1 MDINP
6 AMPQLLY
13 MDSSLIVV
21 SKPYNLST
29 AAGPAE
35 DEQDC
40 LISRLEEDFPGVQ
53 PVQPMDFACSG
64 VVVLALTQRSRDAL
78 QAQFASQQT
87 EHSYEAIVSGTV
99 PEQNTEAGHPAH
111 TRWQQLEQ
119 GDGWTRLALTP
130 LTADYQ
136 LRATM
141 QAIGHPIVGDSA
153 ATPAADP
160 DAERLHL
167 HARRLSFRHPNT
179 GLSLSF
185 ESPCPF

>member
-6 AMPQLLY
+6 AMPQVLY

-29 AAGPAE
+29 TAGPAE

-40 LISRLEEDFPGVQ
+40 LVSRLEEDFPGIQ

-64 VVVLALTQRSRDAL
+64 VMVLALTPRSRDAL
-78 QAQFASQQT
+78 QAQFANQQT
-87 EHSYEAIVSGTV
+87 EYHYEAIVSGTV
-99 PEQNTEAGHPAH
+99 PAQNGTAGNPAH
-111 TRWQQLEQ
+111 THWQQLEQ
-119 GDGWTRLALTP
+119 GDDWTRLALTP
-130 LTADYQ
+130 LTSHSQFCAT
-136 LRATM
+136 LRAM
-141 QAIGHPIVGDSA
+141 GHPILGESMGA
-153 ATPAADP
+153 NS

-167 HARRLSFRHPNT
+167 HARRLSFKHPNT